1 MKFQDSNVEKC
12 PTLERLHI
20 VPKRFFALIVCILG
34 LATAARG
41 QAHAEYIGGTAEK
54 LAAGTSGAI
63 TVGDQHY
70 FAFYSRKSNVR
81 VSYDKINLLEY
92 GQTVGRRLDLAIIIS
107 PAFLLV
113 KKRKHFLTVGYT
125 DEDGK
130 QQALVFRVD
139 KNDIRATL
147 ASLEARTGQRVQ
159 YQDEEA
165 RKAGRG

>member
-1 MKFQDSNVEKC
+1 MNFQDSNVEKS
-12 PTLERLHI
+12 PTLERLVF
-20 VPKRFFALIVCILG
+20 VPKWLLSLIVC
-34 LATAARG
+34 AAAACG
-41 QAHAEYIGGTAEK
+41 QAKVEYIGGTAPQI
-54 LAAGTSGAI
+54 AVGASGAI
-63 TVGDQHY
+63 TVSDTQY

-81 VSYDKINLLEY
+81 VAYDKINLLEY
-92 GQTVGRRLDLAIIIS
+92 GQTVSRRIDLAIILEM

-113 KKRKHFLTVGYT
+113 KKRKHYLSIGYN

-139 KNDIRATL
+139 KNDIRAL
-147 ASLEARTGQRVQ
+147 LVSLEARTGQKVQ

>member
-1 MKFQDSNVEKC
+1 VLK
-12 PTLERLHI
+12 RL
-20 VPKRFFALIVCILG
+20 LLLLLG
-34 LATAARG
+34 ASAAIG
-41 QAHAEYIGGTAEK
+41 QAKVEYIGGTAPQI
-54 LAAGTSGAI
+54 AVGASGAI
-63 TVGDQHY
+63 TVSDQRY
-70 FAFYSRKSNVR
+70 FAFYSRKSNIR
-81 VSYDKINLLEY
+81 VAYDKINLLEY

-113 KKRKHFLTVGYT
+113 KKRKHFLTVGYM

-139 KNDIRATL
+139 KNDIRAAL

>member
-1 MKFQDSNVEKC
+1 MLV
-12 PTLERLHI
+12 LG
-20 VPKRFFALIVCILG
+20 VGAAL
-34 LATAARG
+34 G
-41 QAHAEYIGGTAEK
+41 QAKVEYIGGTA
-54 LAAGTSGAI
+54 AQIPAGASGAI
-63 TVGDQHY
+63 AVNDARY

-81 VSYDKINLLEY
+81 VAYEKINLLEY

-147 ASLEARTGQRVQ
+147 ASLEARTGQRVT

>member
-1 MKFQDSNVEKC
+1 MNFQDSNVEKS
-12 PTLERLHI
+12 PTLRRLVF
-20 VPKRFFALIVCILG
+20 VPKSFLLLMVCAAALF
-34 LATAARG
+34 G
-41 QAHAEYIGGTAEK
+41 QAKVEYIGGTVPQI
-54 LAAGTSGAI
+54 AAGTSGAI
-63 TVGDQHY
+63 TVGDAHY

-81 VSYDKINLLEY
+81 VAYDKVNLLEY

-147 ASLEARTGQRVQ
+147 ASLEARTGQKVT